1 MDAYDAFG
9 RAIANIG
16 DFDSDGV
23 IDIVVGAYHDDDGGY
38 NTGAVYILF
47 LNSDGTVKD
56 SQKISSTEGNF
67 QNIIDSGDCWG
78 NAITSLDDLDGDGI
92 TDIAVGAHKN
102 YSPGT
107 EMNRVGA
114 VHILFLNS
122 DGTVKHSQEISDT
135 KGDFNAIGDN
145 DIFGIDLTNLSDLD
159 GDGITDIAVGAQG
172 DSENGFSQGAVYILF
187 LNSDGT
193 VKSYQKIN
201 SDKSNFQVKLD
212 DSDMFGSSVNNIG
225 DLNNDGVI
233 DIAVGV
239 PGDDDT
245 KELMKTVI
253 DKVVGAPYD
262 NDGGQSQGAV
272 YILFLNSDG
281 TVKDSQ
287 KISSTE
293 GNFQNIIDSGDCWGN
308 AITSLDDLD
317 GDGIT
322 DIAVGAHKNYSP
334 GTEMNR
340 VGAVHILFLN
350 SDGTVKHS
358 QEISDTKGD
367 FNAIGDNDIFGID
380 LTNLSDLDGDGI
392 TDIAVGAQGD
402 SENGFSQG
410 AVYILF
416 LNSDGTVKSYQKIN
430 SDKSNFQVKLDD
442 SDMFGSSVNNIGDLN
457 NDGVID
463 IAVGVPGDD
472 DTKELMKTVIDK
484 VVGAPYDNDGGQSQG
499 AVYILFLNSD
509 GTVKDSQK
517 ISSTEGNFRQN
528 LQPSDLFGFSL
539 TNLSDLDGDGITD
552 IAVGSPHRYYYD
564 AESSPLHI
572 LLLEK
577 DGKVK
582 SFETLPQ
589 ENNIRVNSDIF
600 YFLGIIIIL
609 AIIAVLVIKIKFKNR
624 IKILKK

>member
-1 MDAYDAFG
+1 MNTKFMNEIFLFLIVLILFNSSNVYALSDFSFSDISPDDFFGHDVEIIGDLDGDGVTDIAVGAPYDNDGGQSQGAVYILFLNSDGTVKDSQKISSTEGNFQEKLDAYDAFG
-9 RAIANIG
+9 RAIANVG

-78 NAITSLDDLDGDGI
+78 NAITSLGDLDGDGI

-145 DIFGIDLTNLSDLD
+145 DIFGIDLTYLSDLD

-253 DKVVGAPYD
+253 DKV
-262 NDGGQSQGAV
+262 
-272 YILFLNSDG
+272 I
-281 TVKDSQ
+281 
-287 KISSTE
+287 
-293 GNFQNIIDSGDCWGN
+293 
-308 AITSLDDLD
+308 
-317 GDGIT
+317 
-322 DIAVGAHKNYSP
+322 
-334 GTEMNR
+334 
-340 VGAVHILFLN
+340 
-350 SDGTVKHS
+350 
-358 QEISDTKGD
+358 
-367 FNAIGDNDIFGID
+367 
-380 LTNLSDLDGDGI
+380 
-392 TDIAVGAQGD
+392 
-402 SENGFSQG
+402 
-410 AVYILF
+410 
-416 LNSDGTVKSYQKIN
+416 
-430 SDKSNFQVKLDD
+430 
-442 SDMFGSSVNNIGDLN
+442 
-457 NDGVID
+457 
-463 IAVGVPGDD
+463 
-472 DTKELMKTVIDK
+472 
-484 VVGAPYDNDGGQSQG
+484 GAPYDNDGGQSQG

-589 ENNIRVNSDIF
+589 ENNIRINSDIF